1 MQQSTGKQSTGKQ
14 STGKDKKNP
23 SYLTKTDLI
32 KYN

>member
-1 MQQSTGKQSTGKQ
+1 MQQ

-32 KYN
+32 KYNYSQIFFY

>member
-1 MQQSTGKQSTGKQ
+1 MQQSTGKQ